1 MSQVAH
7 QARAYPSFLSMKG
20 LRVFLLGMLVHHR
33 VTSSI
38 KFAGTHLYTWVER
51 GTVRVKCLAQE
62 HNTMSPARARTRT
75 TRSGDKRT
83 NHDATIGFCGR
94 RKTGEPGEKQGKN
107 QQHTQPTYNVHLYG
121 TGLESRLGHIGGRQ
135 APSPLH
141 HPCSPGWCNFTADT
155 IMRIEWLTNYFF
167 LLGYVMTEVCSS
179 PSKANDNYK
188 SKLVNILMLEGWTI

>member
-20 LRVFLLGMLVHHR
+20 LRIFLLGMLVHHR

-75 TRSGDKRT
+75 TRSRDKRT

-107 QQHTQPTYNVHLYG
+107 QQHTQPHTMY
-121 TGLESRLGHIGGRQ
+121 TCM
-135 APSPLH
+135 APDWNQGWATLVEGKFPH
-141 HPCSPGWCNFTADT
+141 HFIIPAPRDGATLQL
-155 IMRIEWLTNYFF
+155 I
-167 LLGYVMTEVCSS
+167 LL
-179 PSKANDNYK
+179 
-188 SKLVNILMLEGWTI
+188 